1 MIDRKYKYI
10 AKKISEGIAHV
21 CFINWSSY
29 KWQWW
34 QRFRDSNGC
43 WSTMSCTNIFNWRCY
58 ISTHFVFTLLHW
70 CQWCYQWWYTHVI
83 RYAQRSHCCRS
94 LNQSRCTLL
103 VIDRIIDRK
112 TSVSISWMV
121 FFFIFD
127 QDDFLLYL
135 TSDQLS
141 LARFVAF
148 TNFLAFIWSKF
159 DSHHSSIAWEMWRM
173 DEPPQV
179 FVIEIKAIWDFSC
192 TMVTLLRMFG

>member
-1 MIDRKYKYI
+1 
-10 AKKISEGIAHV
+10 
-21 CFINWSSY
+21 
-29 KWQWW
+29 
-34 QRFRDSNGC
+34 
-43 WSTMSCTNIFNWRCY
+43 MSCTNIFN
-58 ISTHFVFTLLHW
+58 FVFTLHHW

-112 TSVSISWMV
+112 TRVSISWMV

-148 TNFLAFIWSKF
+148 TSFLAFIWSKF

-173 DEPPQV
+173 DEPPQ
-179 FVIEIKAIWDFSC
+179 AIWDFRFWECLVNIQTKLDQANCANSSFESC
-192 TMVTLLRMFG
+192 EKELCSAWAFGLILFGKHTRLQMEKLGGGHCH